1 MKLALS
7 LSLLCLTLPALAQ
20 SNGGQLFVE
29 GQRTSLA
36 YNNVAVPQPTGTR
49 FSLKETLGGGNWGSV
64 RLTYLK
70 NHGERRG
77 MRFVYAP
84 LQISGTG
91 NLRQTTQFKGATFAA
106 NAPTDGTY
114 RFNSYRVSWY
124 KRDVKPGGEMRYGVT
139 LKARDANISL
149 RQGSLKRNEY
159 NLGFVPLIYVGGERK
174 FSEKLTGYIDFDGLA
189 GGPGRAFD
197 IGLSLGYNVS
207 KNTDFLLGLR
217 TLEGGADVKEVYNF
231 TRINY
236 LTLGLLK
243 RF

>member
-1 MKLALS
+1 VKVFLALAS
-7 LSLLCLTLPALAQ
+7 LILPLTALAQ
-20 SNGGQLFVE
+20 SDGGQLFIE

-36 YNNVAVPQPTGTR
+36 YNNVAVPQTTGTR
-49 FSLKETLGGGNWGSV
+49 FSLKDTLGGGNWGGV
-64 RLTYLK
+64 RLMYLK
-70 NHGERRG
+70 NQSERRG

-84 LQISGTG
+84 LSLSGTG
-91 NLRQTTQFKGATFAA
+91 TLRQTTQFNGATFAA
-106 NAPTDGTY
+106 NTPTDGRY

-124 KRDVKPGGEMRYGVT
+124 RRDVKPGGELRYGVT
-139 LKARDANISL
+139 LKVRDADISL

-159 NLGFVPLIYVGGERK
+159 NLGFVPLLYVGGEKR
-174 FSEKLTGYIDFDGLA
+174 FSDKLTGYVDFDGLA

-207 KNTDFLLGLR
+207 KDTDLLLGLR

-231 TRINY
+231 ARINY
-236 LTLGLLK
+236 LTLGLMK

>member
-1 MKLALS
+1 VKAFLVLAP
-7 LSLLCLTLPALAQ
+7 LLLTLPALAQ
-20 SNGGQLFVE
+20 SEGGQLFVE

-36 YNNVAVPQPTGTR
+36 YNNVAVPQTTGTR
-49 FSLKETLGGGNWGSV
+49 FSLKDALGGGNWGGV

-70 NHGERRG
+70 NQSERRG

-84 LQISGTG
+84 LSISGTG
-91 NLRQTTQFKGATFAA
+91 TLRQTTQFNGATFAT
-106 NAPTDGTY
+106 NTPTDARY

-124 KRDVKPGGEMRYGVT
+124 KRKPRPCGELRYGVT
-139 LKARDANISL
+139 LKVRDADISL
-149 RQGSLKRNEY
+149 RQGNLTRNKY
-159 NLGFVPLIYVGGERK
+159 DLGFVPLIYVGGESRL
-174 FSEKLTGYIDFDGLA
+174 SDRLTAYMDFDGLA

-207 KNTDFLLGLR
+207 PGTDFLLGLR

-231 TRINY
+231 TRLNY
-236 LTLGLLK
+236 LSFGLMK